1 MHTSRLDGLVSNAQ
15 RTKDGKPT
23 FLELNGD
30 VLFQADST
38 KIVTAL
44 VDRTDVVHR
53 IVFDANSA
61 LERARLRRPE
71 VVQLSP
77 QTGVLCREICLHLV
91 SNKETSLLC

>member
-1 MHTSRLDGLVSNAQ
+1 MHTSRLDGLVGNAQ
-15 RTKDGKPT
+15 QTKDGKPM

-44 VDRTDVVHR
+44 VDGTDVVHR

-61 LERARLRRPE
+61 LERARLRRLE

-91 SNKETSLLC
+91 SNKETSLHR